1 MRDFYVPKD
10 LLLFGETMSWRNDF
24 SISGFSAGI
33 AEDCAALTLIPG
45 ASVAKDPYWGNVT
58 VCINPSGADGS
69 TEVIDAKGNTLTVG
83 GNAQIDTSLGYPTIL
98 FDGNADFVKIPAFSG
113 IVFGSGNFTI
123 DVHVRK
129 VENVANMSRI
139 WNNDGDYAYG
149 IDAVI
154 DSSGVLAIYA
164 SSNGTTWNLLSAP
177 SVATLANNTDYFIR
191 IVRDGG
197 TLRCGVN
204 GTVYT
209 LSTTLSTAALYDG
222 GRAIC
227 FGGQSVGI
235 SRSLN
240 GHIRGLRVTKGV
252 ARDASEIQTLPFP
265 TE

>member
-98 FDGNADFVKIPAFSG
+98 FDGDADFVKIPAFSG

-129 VENVANMSRI
+129 IGNVANTSRL
-139 WNNDGDYAYG
+139 WNSDGDFAHG
-149 IDAVI
+149 IDILI
-154 DSSGVLAIYA
+154 DGSGKLAMYA
-164 SSNGTTWNLLSAP
+164 STNGTSWDLLAAP
-177 SVATLANNTDYFIR
+177 NVATLANATDYFIR
-191 IVRDGG
+191 VTRDEG
-197 TLRCGVN
+197 TLRCGIN

-209 LSTTLSTAALYDG
+209 VSTGLGTATLFNG
-222 GRAIC
+222 GRDVC